1 MNIEFALPRTPFSA
15 FDIEE
20 REPRKAIHIRDA
32 LDREQE
38 RQRAK
43 LRPIVRSAVEEEI
56 LNFYG
61 EQAEQAQQQSD
72 HENPAPSKFTM
83 LDGARYDWCASE
95 GMWTL
100 SPADLSYNRPRVL
113 NPTEM
118 GELQL
123 AALDAGRQLHE
134 PAKAVLDGRTY
145 TWEPASEVWVL
156 DLPHRGS
163 PSAPTFLTSE
173 AMGKAQLESLQ
184 SGYFGREAM
193 PCGRFMPADN
203 FEHLAEILGQMEDEQ
218 MSKEGPIEAGD
229 VVFLIS
235 GGLPM
240 TVTSLNTFLGE
251 HTQANLLWHDE
262 TGTIVTAVVE
272 TRFLEHA

>member
-56 LNFYG
+56 LKFYG

-193 PCGRFMPADN
+193 PC
-203 FEHLAEILGQMEDEQ
+203 
-218 MSKEGPIEAGD
+218 D